1 MPCSCM
7 SSISSS
13 SFIFVS
19 NVVSIV
25 LTIELFETG
34 TLALTLAFLSTP
46 SDTSFGELYCS
57 YCESFFVVPKQ
68 YGDSEGFE
76 DGPIGSGNIIE
87 SRVCGCGK
95 LNERLESDD
104 GYDGCTN
111 HTGNQHRCMRM
122 RQARNA

>member
-1 MPCSCM
+1 M

-68 YGDSEGFE
+68 YGDRCARKRRRVGMQTQKI
-76 DGPIGSGNIIE
+76 PVKA
-87 SRVCGCGK
+87 SRT
-95 LNERLESDD
+95 D
-104 GYDGCTN
+104 
-111 HTGNQHRCMRM
+111 Q
-122 RQARNA
+122 